1 MFSALDINNNLVDI
15 DRAIK
20 QPLNKYFCTACKRE
34 VIVKNGNVRISHFAH
49 KNKCDCIDYDNDM
62 SEWHRNWQKKFPIK
76 NREVVLKIDEND
88 PFIEHLNKTV
98 RRADVLCYGY
108 NRVSKQSNIK

>member
-20 QPLNKYFCTACKRE
+20 EPLNKYFCASCKLE
-34 VIVKNGNVRISHFAH
+34 LIVKNGNVRISHFAH
-49 KNKCDCIDYDNDM
+49 KNKCDCDDYDNDM

-76 NREVVLKIDEND
+76 NREVVLKIDDND
-88 PFIEHLNKTV
+88 PFIENFNKTV

-108 NRVSKQSNIK
+108 VIEFQNSPI